1 MKSID
6 WKRCKKV
13 ERKSNITTWQL
24 GLFDAFD
31 RDVMVMQRDE
41 EEVFDEA
48 IHVFLEK
55 EYYDAYVA
63 KASKYSQHRYAYH
76 EDKMG
81 EVIYQIFDENIP
93 GMVIHMQAQAEVSKN
108 VLFEERYLSAE
119 DLRQVADIADSY
131 HMMFAAA
138 TERKS
143 KEEAIAALWAKDMY
157 IIGNLPPMQK
167 PANPE
172 EKITF
177 ELMTMKRKRED
188 ETEYEALK
196 VFLTGQSAMK
206 FNPDKKPVNK
216 YKLGMLSQFVRGRL
230 QVVIEPHRNYFL
242 EYDPTQIDAKAMFT
256 GELWTAD
263 RVKARVLE
271 FAQMDKV
278 YVLLAASHSDYKSN
292 LGLPYAHRVDEQGV
306 GLMLFEKYE
315 DAVNY
320 TVQNSFALPN
330 VDGVY
335 PVGVLEKGNQYS
347 GFEKFLCVA
356 KHLGVM
362 GINFDMDTPKAI
374 GCKVD
379 YLIETLGYTV
389 DCPKEQKQFYPIP
402 FVNQEKP
409 YVVSD
414 ERKEEILKHVK
425 EDFDQGVSYLAG
437 DATISEMILA
447 MQAATLEFDAARQAG
462 DEAKVKSYNILM
474 NKLSIILTDALC
486 DKPIIFTLRDEQGD
500 IFTKE
505 DLAYVIITNRY
516 ESSRSGEGQLAPA
529 SIENPIFLDQLA
541 KKSQVVV
548 VTDGPNVMCLLDV
561 RLMMEIVKQ
570 RKAEET
576 LREEMLIYMTQGC
589 DLSFT
594 AAKRYYNRIKTDRE
608 IFREMTVTVRNG
620 QFSKAGI
627 EVAGYTAERLVT
639 EKGLSL
645 VEAYDMLLALKGDA
659 NAVKKAVA
667 VKDTASETSAD
678 AEEKKGFFG
687 KLFKK

>member
-1 MKSID
+1 M
-6 WKRCKKV
+6 

-63 KASKYSQHRYAYH
+63 KAAKYSKHRYAYH

-81 EVIYQIFDENIP
+81 EVIYQVFDEQIP
-93 GMVIHMQAQAEVSKN
+93 GMVIHMQAQAEVAKN
-108 VLFEERYLSAE
+108 VLFEERYLSEE

-138 TERKS
+138 TERKT
-143 KEEAIAALWAKDMY
+143 KEEVIASLWSKDVF

-172 EKITF
+172 QKITF

-230 QVVIEPHRNYFL
+230 QVIIEPHRNYFL
-242 EYDPTQIDAKAMFT
+242 EFDPTQIDAKAMFT

-263 RVKARVLE
+263 RVKARVVE
-271 FAQMDKV
+271 YAQMDKV

-292 LGLPYAHRVDEQGV
+292 LGLPYAMRVDGQGV

-320 TVQNSFALPN
+320 TVQNPMVLPII
-330 VDGVY
+330 DGVY

-347 GFEKFLCVA
+347 SFEKFLCIA
-356 KHLGVM
+356 KHLNVTGV
-362 GINFDMDTPKAI
+362 NFDMDTPKAI

-389 DCPKEQKQFYPIP
+389 DCPEEQKQFYPIP

-409 YVVSD
+409 YVISE
-414 ERKEEILKHVK
+414 ERKNEILKHVK
-425 EDFDQGVSYLAG
+425 EDFDNGVSYLAG

-447 MQAATLEFDAARQAG
+447 MQAATLDFDAARQAK
-462 DEAKVKSYNILM
+462 DEAKVKSCNLLM
-474 NKLSIILTDALC
+474 NKLSLILTDALC
-486 DKPIIFTLRDEQGD
+486 DKPIIFTLRDEQGE
-500 IFTKE
+500 IYTKDE
-505 DLAYVIITNRY
+505 LAYIIITNRY
-516 ESSRSGEGQLAPA
+516 ESSRSGEGKLAPA
-529 SIENPIFLDQLA
+529 SVENLAFLEQLA
-541 KKSQVVV
+541 QKSQVVV
-548 VTDGPNVMCLLDV
+548 VTDGPNVMCLLDI
-561 RLMMEIVKQ
+561 RLIIEIVKQ
-570 RKAEET
+570 RKMEEA

-589 DLSFT
+589 DMSF
-594 AAKRYYNRIKTDRE
+594 AEAKRYYNRIKTDRE
-608 IFREMTVTVRNG
+608 IFKELTVSMRNG
-620 QFSKAGI
+620 QYSKAGI
-627 EVAGYTAERLVT
+627 EVAGYTAETLAT

-645 VEAYDMLLALKGDA
+645 VEAYDMLLGLKGDPSA
-659 NAVKKAVA
+659 AKKQTAVKAA
-667 VKDTASETSAD
+667 VKTEEASAET
-678 AEEKKGFFG
+678 EEKKGFFG

>member
-1 MKSID
+1 M
-6 WKRCKKV
+6 

-41 EEVFDEA
+41 EEVFDDA

-63 KASKYSQHRYAYH
+63 KATKYSKHRYAYH

-81 EVIYQIFDENIP
+81 EVIYQVFDEQIP
-93 GMVIHMQAQAEVSKN
+93 GMVIHMQAASETAKN
-108 VLFEERYLSAE
+108 VLFEEKYLSAE
-119 DLRQVADIADSY
+119 DLRQVADVADSY
-131 HMMFAAA
+131 HLMFAAA

-143 KEEAIAALWAKDMY
+143 KEEAIKALWAKDVY
-157 IIGNLPPMQK
+157 IIGNLPPMRK

-196 VFLTGQSAMK
+196 VFLTGQSAMR

-230 QVVIEPHRNYFL
+230 QVVVEPHRNYYL
-242 EYDPTQIDAKAMFT
+242 EFDPTQIDAKAMFA

-263 RVKARVLE
+263 RVKARILE
-271 FAQMDKV
+271 YAQMDKV

-292 LGLPYAHRVDEQGV
+292 FGLPYALRVEDQGV

-320 TVQNSFALPN
+320 TVRNAFELPN

-335 PVGVLEKGNQYS
+335 PVGVLEKDNEYTN
-347 GFEKFLCVA
+347 FEKFLCIA
-356 KHLGVM
+356 SHLGVA
-362 GINFDMDTPKAI
+362 GVNFDMDTPMAI
-374 GCKVD
+374 GCKLD
-379 YLIETLGYTV
+379 FLIETLGYTV
-389 DCPKEQKQFYPIP
+389 ECPEEQKQFYPIP
-402 FVNQEKP
+402 FVNQDKP
-409 YVVSD
+409 YVIAD
-414 ERKEEILKHVK
+414 EKKAEIMKRVK
-425 EDFDQGVSYLAG
+425 EDADHGIPYLAG

-447 MQAATLEFDAARQAG
+447 MQIATVEFEAARQSG
-462 DEAKVKSYNILM
+462 DEAKIKNCNILM
-474 NKLSIILTDALC
+474 NRISLILTNALC
-486 DKPIIFTLRDEQGD
+486 EMPVIYSLRDEKGEVL
-500 IFTKE
+500 TKE
-505 DLAYVIITNRY
+505 GLAYIIITNRF

-529 SIENPIFLDQLA
+529 NVENLTFMEQLSQ
-541 KKSQVVV
+541 KSQVVV

-561 RLMMEIVKQ
+561 KFMMEVIKQ
-570 RKAEET
+570 RKAEES
-576 LREEMLIYMTQGC
+576 LKEELLIYMTQGC
-589 DLSFT
+589 DMT
-594 AAKRYYNRIKTDRE
+594 YGEAKRYYNRLVTDRE
-608 IFREMTVTVRNG
+608 IFREFVVTVRNG
-620 QFSKAGI
+620 QFSKAGM
-627 EVAGYTAERLVT
+627 EVAGYTAEKLSV
-639 EKGLSL
+639 EKSLSL
-645 VEAYDMLLALKGDA
+645 VEAYDMLLCLKSDGDA
-659 NAVKKAVA
+659 MKKAKTVTA
-667 VKDTASETSAD
+667 DTATNAET
-678 AEEKKGFFG
+678 EEKKGFFG